1 MMRTSAL
8 DKSDTTDEGMVDE
21 FITNTS
27 WAVCSTYRTVL
38 KLSPGAVVFGRDMLF
53 DIPYLA
59 DWTAI
64 GQRRQKLVDQNNV
77 RENKN
82 RVDFDYR
89 TGQKVLLRKEGILRK
104 AETRYEGPYVIIEV
118 HTNRT
123 IRIQRGSWS
132 ERLNIRRV
140 TPYYEKSPD

>member
-1 MMRTSAL
+1 MAETASKDL
-8 DKSDTTDEGMVDE
+8 VDE
-21 FITNTS
+21 FIINTS
-27 WAVCSTYRTVL
+27 WAICYTYHVIL
-38 KLSPGAVVFGRDMLF
+38 KSSPGTAIFGRDMLF

-89 TGQKVLLRKEGILRK
+89 TGQKVSLRKEGILCK
-104 AETRYEGPYVIIEV
+104 AETRYEGPYVITEV
-118 HTNRT
+118 HTNGT

-140 TPYYEKSPD
+140 TPYYEKSPE

>member
-1 MMRTSAL
+1 
-8 DKSDTTDEGMVDE
+8 
-21 FITNTS
+21 
-27 WAVCSTYRTVL
+27 
-38 KLSPGAVVFGRDMLF
+38 MLF

-59 DWTAI
+59 DWKAI

-104 AETRYEGPYVIIEV
+104 AETRYEGPYVITEV
-118 HTNRT
+118 HTNGT

-140 TPYYEKSPD
+140 TPYYEKSPE